1 MKRIFTLS
9 VLLAGVLAFA
19 ASCKET
25 KEYDDHADWKQRNVH
40 FIDSIAIHCDLNS
53 KAYTSIDE
61 IPEGQIFKITSY
73 KLDPNKIHGNGSY
86 VYCTK
91 ISSGEVSESPKYTD
105 SIRINYRVRLMPTRN
120 YPEGQI
126 VDRSFKTETLDPAVN
141 IPSSFAVSGLI
152 DGVVSALLH
161 MHCGDFWR
169 LYVPQELGYG
179 TSDKTDIPGYSA
191 LIFEINLT
199 EIAPAGQELS
209 PR

>member
-1 MKRIFTLS
+1 
-9 VLLAGVLAFA
+9 
-19 ASCKET
+19 
-25 KEYDDHADWKQRNVH
+25 
-40 FIDSIAIHCDLNS
+40 
-53 KAYTSIDE
+53 
-61 IPEGQIFKITSY
+61 
-73 KLDPNKIHGNGSY
+73 
-86 VYCTK
+86 K
-91 ISSGEVSESPKYTD
+91 ISRGDTSESPQYTD
-105 SIRINYRVRLMPTRN
+105 SVRVNYRVRLMPTRN

-141 IPSSFAVSGLI
+141 IPSSFAVAGLI

-199 EIAPAGQELS
+199 EIAPTGQELS